1 MAKQT
6 INTLRQWFRTGIK
19 PTQQQFWDWLDSFW
33 HKDDKIPIT
42 SLDGLQ
48 LELDKKADKDS
59 VQNGVTPTVGD
70 NGNWFI
76 GDRDTGVK
84 ASATN
89 GNDGLTPT
97 IGENGNWFIG
107 DTDTGVKAAA
117 TNGNNGITPTIGE
130 NGNWF
135 IGATDTGIKAEGQPG
150 QNARPP
156 EKGVDYFDGI
166 TPHIGVN
173 GNWYFNTTDTGIRA
187 VAISD
192 VEAFGFA
199 MSDPTTDIT
208 AGVKVPCAAMPYS
221 CTATGVRIQVAK
233 PAIGVLKLTID
244 AKINGVSIF
253 TTKVTLDSNETV
265 SETASVPYVLTN
277 ALITMLTSDTIEIG
291 RAHV

>member
-48 LELDKKADKDS
+48 LELDKQADKDS

-70 NGNWFI
+70 
-76 GDRDTGVK
+76 
-84 ASATN
+84 
-89 GNDGLTPT
+89 
-97 IGENGNWFIG
+97 NGNWFIG

-233 PAIGVLKLTID
+233 PAIGVLKLTVD

-277 ALITMLTSDTIEIG
+277 ALITMLTSDTIELSVSPTG
-291 RAHV
+291 